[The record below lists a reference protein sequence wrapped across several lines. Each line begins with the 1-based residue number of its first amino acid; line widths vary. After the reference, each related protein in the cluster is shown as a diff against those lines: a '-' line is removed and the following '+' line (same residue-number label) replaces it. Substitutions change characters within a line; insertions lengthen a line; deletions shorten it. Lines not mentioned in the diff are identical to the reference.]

1 MTTSTTSRTFPALL
15 LAILALCLLLP
26 TTFAQLGPNIISPSD
41 NSTFHPGD
49 NVNITF
55 VYANLG
61 NGQYNMTIGLLT
73 EPYNSTLAVPIATN
87 LSVQSGN
94 QSLSATE
101 AFSFTSSY
109 QWTVPGNQ
117 GLNGTYYLSVIQSI
131 SLSAA
136 ALTAPVDSAP
146 LTLHILLNAAGK
158 TATTSVA
165 MLALVALCSI
175 LLL

>member
-1 MTTSTTSRTFPALL
+1 MTASTTSRTFPALL
-15 LAILALCLLLP
+15 LAILALCLLFP
-26 TTFAQLGPNIISPSD
+26 TTFAQLGPKIVSPSD

-49 NVNITF
+49 SVNITF

-61 NGQYNMTIGLLT
+61 SGQYNMSIGLLT
-73 EPYNSTLAVPIATN
+73 EPYNSTVAFAIATN
-87 LSVQSGN
+87 LNVQSGN
-94 QSLSATE
+94 QTVSATE
-101 AFSFTSSY
+101 AFTFTSSY

-117 GLNGTYYLSVIQSI
+117 GLNGTYYLSVIQNI

-136 ALTAPVDSAP
+136 AITAPVDSAP
-146 LTLHILLNAAGK
+146 LTLHIFSAAGR

-165 MLALVALCSI
+165 MLVLVALCSM